1 MTQVRPNFF
10 VYCRE
15 CAGEIANLGKV
26 NRRLWLL
33 HPPPFPGFSCLF
45 TFPPFLFFLWRD
57 VSEMRVL
64 WKAASPCLKTH
75 NSVWYCNWLV
85 KTGHVGCLVLSSSLY
100 LLLSVWWLQLQLVVG
115 HVRPTQA
122 GGAQKAAN
130 SQIHRFLSSCF
141 TIFCTA
147 GTLCTEES
155 CHV

>member
-33 HPPPFPGFSCLF
+33 TPSSHPWLLVFVYLPTLS
-45 TFPPFLFFLWRD
+45 FLFMKR
-57 VSEMRVL
+57 SSRVL

-100 LLLSVWWLQLQLVVG
+100 LLLSVWWLQLELLVG
-115 HVRPTQA
+115 HVPHRLVA
-122 GGAQKAAN
+122 GAQKAAN